1 MDQMFKS
8 LTSVFYNPLT
18 KTQQSSHPG
27 SVIRKSSRRK
37 YIMDSPHM
45 FPLQHPAQY
54 SPTYQTQP
62 HPYGSSFQVEHIG
75 IRRSPSGFSRPPS
88 RSSPPSDL
96 PPEYSA
102 FSTSPS
108 GRENLR
114 DTARVTQN
122 VLPPLLSKLN
132 RTDDARRS
140 SKHTLSSPF
149 RLDPAQCPGLAH
161 PARILVVNDD
171 TLNAAINH
179 CPASLPHPAVINFAD
194 RERPGG
200 GWLNG
205 AMAQEESLCYRSSL
219 SVSLETSRRVGHY
232 PLSGTEA
239 EALYAPWVVVLR
251 GDLAT
256 GHRLLLNANGGD
268 VPDVRDLPVVS
279 VLTVPAIK
287 RPRLRKVGNLDGTGW
302 KWVFQRD
309 RDRNFTKDKMRLVLR
324 MAAAYGHKH
333 LVLGALGCGVYA
345 NPPEDVAWCW
355 LEVMREDE
363 FRGNWWKTVVFAVYD
378 PKNEGN
384 FEIFNRVLGGQKV

>member
-1 MDQMFKS
+1 
-8 LTSVFYNPLT
+8 
-18 KTQQSSHPG
+18 
-27 SVIRKSSRRK
+27 
-37 YIMDSPHM
+37 MDSPHH
-45 FPLQHPAQY
+45 FPIQHPPQY
-54 SPTYQTQP
+54 SPQYQTQP
-62 HPYGSSFQVEHIG
+62 HPYASSFQVTQVEHIG
-75 IRRSPSGFSRPPS
+75 IRRSPSGFTRPSSRPSS
-88 RSSPPSDL
+88 RSSPTADL

-102 FSTSPS
+102 YSTSPS

-122 VLPPLLSKLN
+122 VLPPLLAKLN

-140 SKHTLSSPF
+140 SKHTLSSPL
-149 RLDPAQCPGLAH
+149 RLDPAQCPRLPY

-171 TLNAAINH
+171 TLNAAIKH
-179 CPASLPHPAVINFAD
+179 CPASDLPHPAVINFAD

-219 SVSLETSRRVGHY
+219 SVSLESSRRVGHY
-232 PLSGTEA
+232 PLSGSEA

-256 GHRLLLNANGGD
+256 GHRLLLNASGVSGD
-268 VPDVRDLPVVS
+268 ITDPRDLPVVS

-287 RPRLRKVGNLDGTGW
+287 RPRLRKVGNLDGGW

-309 RDRNFTKDKMRLVLR
+309 RDRTFTKDKMRLVLR
-324 MAAAYGHKH
+324 MAAAYGHRH

-355 LEVMREDE
+355 LEVMREEE

-384 FEIFNRVLGGQKV
+384 FEIFNRVLGGQRV